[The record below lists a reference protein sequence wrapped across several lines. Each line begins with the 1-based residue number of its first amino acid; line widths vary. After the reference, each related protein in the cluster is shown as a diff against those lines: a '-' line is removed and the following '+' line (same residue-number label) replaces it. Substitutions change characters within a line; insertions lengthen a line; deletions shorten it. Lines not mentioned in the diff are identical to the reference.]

1 MMHLI
6 YSMNYDWIE
15 VFYHLIWYHDILFGH
30 DRCFGPTWQFSIKV
44 FFVEPWLSDNQT
56 DPFSNVTLNANFF
69 LHFLITYSF
78 LNELILLFLYVQ
90 AQHQIEKA
98 MIWFSMCCHNENG
111 NQSLSLWKWI
121 FFPLIFQFSI
131 LYLDYRWCWSQL
143 RPHPKSRYINFL

>member
-44 FFVEPWLSDNQT
+44 FFVEPCLSDNQP
-56 DPFSNVTLNANFF
+56 DPFSNVTLNADFF
-69 LHFLITYSF
+69 PSFLIIHFWMNWFCCFYTSAF
-78 LNELILLFLYVQ
+78 QLIQV
-90 AQHQIEKA
+90 EMA

-111 NQSLSLWKWI
+111 NQSLYLWKWI
-121 FFPLIFQFSI
+121 FFPLIFQFFISI
-131 LYLDYRWCWSQL
+131 IGAGHSQTT
-143 RPHPKSRYINFL
+143 P